1 MGPKFRRQH
10 TVGPYTLDFYC
21 LAVRLAIELDG
32 GQHYEGARREQD
44 ELRDEWLANQG
55 IRVLRFSD
63 REALLERDAV
73 EETIWRAAKSC
84 AGSPS

>member
-1 MGPKFRRQH
+1 M
-10 TVGPYTLDFYC
+10 TVLD
-21 LAVRLAIELDG
+21 RGEHD
-32 GQHYEGARREQD
+32 EGVRREQD
-44 ELRDEWLANQG
+44 ESRDEWFANQG